1 MERDAH
7 NKAQAEPPDRVRTT
21 VEPAIQLRHLRYFLM
36 VSEELHFGHAAE
48 RLHMAQPPL
57 SQAIRKL
64 EEELGVQLLARTSR
78 TTTLTEA
85 GRVFAKHARR
95 VLAALDLAIAET
107 RRVDGKNLDLQV
119 GYAPYLPLSRL
130 LDFLDELHQREPQL
144 QPQVN
149 HLVGSEQIRRLRRS
163 ELDVGIFPMSPGG
176 LPNLQTQPLF
186 PGEQLVAFVRAE
198 DPLAEQPVLRPHDVA
213 NETLVSFRA
222 AQNPALAVWLS
233 EQMER
238 AGYRFRER
246 HEIGG
251 DIRDSVLAV
260 AEGRGLA
267 LLPRSARPTKE
278 ESAIVVARP
287 LEPPL
292 LMPDTVIAWRTRPP
306 FQLRALTG
314 ELRELASQ
322 LHETTAGDEHANGDR

>member
-1 MERDAH
+1 MERRDDD
-7 NKAQAEPPDRVRTT
+7 KATAEPSAEAVHQAT
-21 VEPAIQLRHLRYFLM
+21 AIQLRHLRYFLM
-36 VSEELHFGHAAE
+36 VSEELHFGRAAE

-57 SQAIRKL
+57 SQAIQQL
-64 EEELGVQLLARTSR
+64 EEALGVQLLVRTSR
-78 TTTLTEA
+78 STALTDP
-85 GRVFAKHARR
+85 GRVFARRARR

-107 RRVDGKNLDLQV
+107 RRAGGTSLDLEV
-119 GYAPYLPLSRL
+119 GYAPYLPLSLL
-130 LDFLDELHQREPQL
+130 LDFLDGLHEREPRL

-163 ELDVGIFPMSPGG
+163 ELDLGIFPSPGDV
-176 LPNLQTQPLF
+176 PQLQTQPLF
-186 PGEQLVAFVRAE
+186 PGEQLVAFLAAE
-198 DPLAEQPVLRPHDVA
+198 DPLAERPVLRPADVT
-213 NETLVSFRA
+213 NETLVSFRQA
-222 AQNPALAVWLS
+222 YNPALAGWLG

-238 AGYRFRER
+238 AGYHFREL

-251 DIRDSVLAV
+251 EIRDSILAV

-278 ESAIVVARP
+278 EGAIVVSRP

-292 LMPDTVIAWRTRPP
+292 IMPDTVVAWRTRPP

-314 ELRELASQ
+314 AIREMARQ
-322 LHETTAGDEHANGDR
+322 FHETADSALHQS